1 MLLSNLLIK
10 EIMKNKIY
18 ISILMVVASLFLFS
32 SCQDLLDTKQNG
44 VESIDTYYSTDAE
57 LKSAMA
63 SIYNLMSSMTQSHFY
78 LNNFPSDDMYA
89 GGKNRGANAAIE
101 TLADIEITSD
111 NNYIRTY
118 YQYLYQMIYR
128 ANCVLQY
135 STVESQFAKQSEAEC
150 HFLRAWAHMELAIHW
165 GTPPLVDHVLTSSE
179 YLVPNSDKAVLW
191 QFIIDEYKTALES
204 GDLLEKSN
212 ANDIVFNIT
221 KGYAQAMLGKAYIF
235 NENYAE
241 AAVVL
246 DAIIDEGR
254 YHLYTGTFSDVIAP
268 PAEFNTEI
276 IFELNAPTD
285 PNNALSTWIFRA
297 CGWRGEQFSWANS
310 LLDVYTTGWGQGNA
324 TKDLYDAFVAE
335 EGEDG
340 YRLNN
345 TVLTYPQIVAQ
356 GVILNAGQTLEQH
369 AGYFA
374 YKFRYATSGLFN
386 NNASSQQDYV
396 YMRYAEV
403 LLLAAEAHIQSST
416 GDKNKAA
423 GYINQIRLRAQVDKN
438 GDGNVDLVSASDP
451 NLFQLMKNEKRLELC
466 YEGCRYVDLIRWGDA
481 YETLKEKS
489 RSIPS
494 FNAVDGLDP
503 DFKTYT
509 TTGFKQNRDE
519 LFPYPTEEMNV
530 NTNLVQNPGY

>member
-1 MLLSNLLIK
+1 
-10 EIMKNKIY
+10 MKNNRY
-18 ISILMVVASLFLFS
+18 ILVTIVLASLLTFS
-32 SCQDLLDTKQNG
+32 SCQDILDTKQNG

-57 LKSAMA
+57 LQSAMA
-63 SIYNLMSSMTQSHFY
+63 SIYYLWTTMGQSHFY

-101 TLADIEITSD
+101 TIADIEITSD
-111 NNYIRTY
+111 NNYIRYY

-135 STVESQFAKQSEAEC
+135 STVESQYAKQVEAEC

-165 GTPPLVDHVLTSSE
+165 GTPPLVDHVLTPGE
-179 YLVPNSDKAVLW
+179 YLVPNSDKTVLW
-191 QFIIDEYKTALES
+191 QFIIDELKTALES
-204 GDLLEKSN
+204 GDLLEK
-212 ANDIVFNIT
+212 ATVNDVVLNIT
-221 KGYAQAMLGKAYIF
+221 KGYAQAMLGKAYVF
-235 NENYAE
+235 NESYTD
-241 AAVVL
+241 AAIVL
-246 DAIIDEGR
+246 DELINEGK
-254 YHLYTGTFSDVIAP
+254 YQLYTGNYCDVIAP
-268 PAEFNTEI
+268 PAEFNQEI

-285 PNNALSTWIFRA
+285 PNNTIRFANVFWA
-297 CGWRGEQFSWANS
+297 VGWRGEQFSWTNS
-310 LLDVYTTGWGQGNA
+310 TLDVYTTGWGQGNA
-324 TKDLYDAFVAE
+324 TKDLYDAFVEE
-335 EGEDG
+335 EGVNG

-345 TVLTYPQIVAQ
+345 SVLTYPQIVAK
-356 GVILNAGQTLEQH
+356 GVSLKAGQTLEQH
-369 AGYFA
+369 AGYFF
-374 YKFRYATSGLFN
+374 YKFRYAGSGRFN

-396 YMRYAEV
+396 LMRYAEV

-416 GDKNKAA
+416 GDKSKAA
-423 GYINQIRLRAQVDKN
+423 NYINQIRTRAQVDKDGN
-438 GDGNVDLVSASDP
+438 GNVDLVSTGDP
-451 NLFQLMKNEKRLELC
+451 NLLQLMKDEKRLELC